1 MELLALNA
9 MDLDHT
15 DFGGHSDADML
26 EVGNGGLTE
35 TQERTHFAL
44 WAAMKSPLLIGT
56 DLMKIKPSSL
66 AILKSRRL
74 IQFNQ
79 DPVYGKPAKPFKWD
93 GVFKRF
99 DPPTFWSGRFS
110 DGVFS
115 DGVMVFLINHSPEA
129 GTMKFNYADSP
140 DLSAG
145 APHKPY
151 HVVDAWTG
159 RTYGCFST
167 GLEVS
172 GIRSQRHGRCLI
184 LREGCSRGQPRSP
197 RGRQDHDGLFTD
209 VREGLGRRA
218 VFVEPQ
224 IKIEG

>member
-56 DLMKIKPSSL
+56 DLIKIKPSSL

-110 DGVFS
+110 DGV
-115 DGVMVFLINHSPEA
+115 MVFLINHSPEA

-151 HVVDAWTG
+151 HIVDAWTG
-159 RTYGCFST
+159 RTYGCFGT

-172 GIRSQRHGRCLI
+172 GIRSNDTAVLI
-184 LREGCSRGQPRSP
+184 LREGCSRGPPQSP
-197 RGRQDHDGLFTD
+197 EAGKITMDYSPTFEKVWAQGNL
-209 VREGLGRRA
+209 
-218 VFVEPQ
+218 VEPQ